1 MKRKKVFSAISFA
14 AFLVLSTIA
23 VMILPCILVIG
34 SNPDNI
40 AECIMWSGIAFLAC
54 ILLVGLIHRSAL
66 SVVSM
71 DSSGISNGQCRI
83 RWEDIGQVTT
93 AEEAFWIYSPLT
105 VRFTF
110 ICIRRDALQPIER
123 KTLKGKVVAAIF
135 MPTYEMEVY
144 QRCGKDAILLS
155 MNRKNLKALAKFSE
169 GKSKLLDEYITLFT
183 SRDRPENTDPHVM

>member
-1 MKRKKVFSAISFA
+1 MGGYR
-14 AFLVLSTIA
+14 
-23 VMILPCILVIG
+23 
-34 SNPDNI
+34 
-40 AECIMWSGIAFLAC
+40 SG
-54 ILLVGLIHRSAL
+54 HYP
-66 SVVSM
+66 
-71 DSSGISNGQCRI
+71 
-83 RWEDIGQVTT
+83 
-93 AEEAFWIYSPLT
+93 EEAFWIYSPLT

-110 ICIRRDALQPIER
+110 ICIRRNALQPIER